1 MAKAAKTSTD
11 PPTPTP
17 TPTPTPY
24 AWLMKSE
31 PDVYGFAD
39 LLAEPEQTTPWDG
52 VRNYQARNFMRD
64 VMQVGDPVLFYHSN
78 CRPPGIA
85 GLAKVASEA
94 YADPTQFDP
103 DDPHFDP
110 KATQDNPRW
119 FLVDVQA
126 VRELNF
132 VSLETLKDEP
142 RLTDL
147 PLVRRGNRLSV
158 MPVTKEQFEVVL
170 ELAGATNLDAT
181 NLDAT
186 NPDATNP

>member
-1 MAKAAKTSTD
+1 MAKNTAKKKSD
-11 PPTPTP
+11 TPK
-17 TPTPTPY
+17 PY

-39 LLAEPEQTTPWDG
+39 LLAEPEQTTLWDG

-64 VMQVGDPVLFYHSN
+64 AMQVGDPVLFYHSN
-78 CRPPGIA
+78 CRPPGVA

-103 DDPHFDP
+103 DDAHFDP
-110 KATQDNPRW
+110 KASEDNPRW
-119 FLVDVQA
+119 FLVDVKA

-132 VSLETLKDEP
+132 VPLETLKNEP
-142 RLTDL
+142 RLAEL
-147 PLVRRGNRLSV
+147 PLVKRGNRLSV

-170 ELAGATNLDAT
+170 ELAGDTNA
-181 NLDAT
+181 
-186 NPDATNP
+186 